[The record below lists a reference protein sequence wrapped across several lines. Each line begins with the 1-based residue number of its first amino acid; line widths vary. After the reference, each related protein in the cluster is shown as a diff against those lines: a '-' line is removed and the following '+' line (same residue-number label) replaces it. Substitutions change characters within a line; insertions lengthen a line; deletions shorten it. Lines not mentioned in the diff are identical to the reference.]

1 LGVLLAGMGLASIW
15 AFVGPKYQN
24 APENVPLSY
33 QGSGFRD
40 QGSVLKMQ
48 RGYPIVLASD
58 SEDRSGAVS

>member
-1 LGVLLAGMGLASIW
+1 
-15 AFVGPKYQN
+15 
-24 APENVPLSY
+24 VPLSY